1 MTKLKRL
8 VTLWLSV
15 AVLFATVSNGC
26 TTIRYIPVET
36 TVTVHQLDSIYFR
49 DTVLQVEVQK
59 ARISDFSRLLD
70 TLDLE
75 TPLARSRAF
84 VDTTAGILRGTL
96 EQRGEIP
103 VKVQWKEH
111 IVYRDSVR
119 EREVPVPVEVEKIVK
134 VVPWWAKGLSA
145 LGVLSLLVLAFFI
158 GKKFF

>member
-1 MTKLKRL
+1 MTRFSKL
-8 VTLWLSV
+8 VTLWLVV
-15 AVLFATVSNGC
+15 AVLFITIPNGC
-26 TTIRYIPVET
+26 TTVRYIPVET
-36 TVTVHQLDSIYFR
+36 TVTVHQLDSIFFR

-59 ARISDFSRLLD
+59 ARISDFSGLLD

-84 VDTTAGILRGTL
+84 VDTTAGVLRGTL
-96 EQRGEIP
+96 TQRGEIP

-119 EREVPVPVEVEKIVK
+119 DREVPVPVEVEKIVN